1 MPFNLG
7 IGELFVLAI
16 VAILVFG
23 GQLPEVARKVGR
35 GISEFKSG
43 MGGHLNDIRSD
54 LDVRA
59 EMDSGSDSNAGA
71 EDAPPADWEPPP
83 QDENCPGM

>member
-7 IGELFVLAI
+7 FGELFVLAI
-16 VAILVFG
+16 VAIIVFG

-35 GISEFKSG
+35 GVSEFKSG
-43 MGGHLNDIRSD
+43 MTGHLNEIRSD
-54 LDVRA
+54 IDVRA
-59 EMDSGSDSNAGA
+59 ALEADPPSDSGS
-71 EDAPPADWEPPP
+71 EAPPSDWEPPP

>member
-7 IGELFVLAI
+7 FGELFVLAI

-23 GQLPEVARKVGR
+23 GRLPEVARKVGR

-43 MGGHLNDIRSD
+43 MSGHLNEIRSD

-59 EMDSGSDSNAGA
+59 DLDAA
-71 EDAPPADWEPPP
+71 VEDTSADTPPDDWEPPP
-83 QDENCPGM
+83 QDENCPGMS